1 MLKEQCNMQ
10 DNAIQLSGNPQEVS
24 WSDVRESLI
33 AKYNRVNSW
42 LDSVSPFFSG
52 ISQMQVTRRVVLH
65 IYALM
70 LCLVVLVLCLFQA
83 FAVSVIAAIASVW
96 LTVRINQFAK
106 VNKMIGEDSYGR
118 E

>member
-1 MLKEQCNMQ
+1 MQ
-10 DNAIQLSGNPQEVS
+10 NNAIQLSAKRPLVVTIA
-24 WSDVRESLI
+24 DVRESLI
-33 AKYNRVNSW
+33 AKYNRVNRW

-52 ISQMQVTRRVVLH
+52 ISQMQVTRRVVLR

-83 FAVSVIAAIASVW
+83 FTVSVVAAIASVW